1 MERNEK
7 LSARR
12 HDIADSCDHFV
23 AALASTRLPDVST
36 KQELGE
42 VTLGDSRI
50 TRMLEDFATNY
61 GWVASSDMR
70 QIHAKKGPE
79 DMLWLWSMHSLW
91 TDANCGDLLLT
102 TCRSGWPLKTNGERC
117 KSWLSYE
124 GSTQRADL
132 ACFLGP
138 VRSPDHALFCELAFV
153 RGAPSRPEDHKDYRK
168 ITRLST
174 RLPVRHIL
182 IDGTLSPRA
191 VASRTDFRLSSGE
204 QAAYLVVTR

>member
-1 MERNEK
+1 MDSKHENGD
-7 LSARR
+7 RR
-12 HDIADSCDHFV
+12 GVISNSCDRFV

-36 KQELGE
+36 TQELGE
-42 VTLGDSRI
+42 ATLSDSRI

-79 DMLWLWSMHSLW
+79 DMLWLWCMHSLW
-91 TDANCGDLLLT
+91 TDANCVDLLPT
-102 TCRSGWPLKTNGERC
+102 TCRSGWPLKTNGERF

-138 VRSPDHALFCELAFV
+138 VRRPDHALFCELAFV
-153 RGAPSRPEDHKDYRK
+153 RGAPSRPEDHKDYTK